1 MYQYFLMVL
10 FAITGVSL
18 TSSVKIVRQG
28 DEALVEIFGKY
39 DGKKLDPGLTFLI
52 PFIEQVAYKETLR
65 EQILNLQPQQCTTK
79 DRVSVTVEFIVYWRI
94 IDLEKASYK
103 VQNLKEAML
112 NMLILSIRTHI
123 AKLAVEEL
131 YTARNE
137 INNALV
143 EELDTTTDPWGVK
156 FTRVEL
162 RDFYMGS
169 KVIQPTSLER
179 KDGQKGRTSA
189 QNLIQP
195 MQ

>member
-18 TSSVKIVRQG
+18 ASSVKIVRQG

-39 DGKKLDPGLTFLI
+39 DRKKLEPGLTFLI
-52 PFIEQVAYKETLR
+52 PFVETVAYKQTLR
-65 EQILNLQPQQCTTK
+65 EQMLKLPPQQCATS
-79 DRVSVTVEFIVYWRI
+79 DRVFVTLEFIVYWRI

-103 VQNLKEAML
+103 VQNLKEAMF

-123 AKLAVEEL
+123 AKLTVEEL
-131 YTARNE
+131 YTARNQL
-137 INNALV
+137 NNALV

-162 RDFYMGS
+162 RDFAIGT
-169 KVIQPTSLER
+169 KAIQPTSLDR
-179 KDGQKGRTSA
+179 KEAQKVRY
-189 QNLIQP
+189 
-195 MQ
+195 

>member
-10 FAITGVSL
+10 FAITGISL
-18 TSSVKIVRQG
+18 TSSIKIVRQG

-39 DGKKLDPGLTFLI
+39 DRKKLEPGLTFLI
-52 PFIEQVAYKETLR
+52 PFVETVAYKQTLR
-65 EQILNLQPQQCTTK
+65 EQMLKLLPQQCTTS
-79 DRVSVTVEFIVYWRI
+79 DRVSVTVEFIVYWRV

-123 AKLAVEEL
+123 AKLTLEEL
-131 YTARNE
+131 HTARNQL
-137 INNALV
+137 NNALV

-162 RDFYMGS
+162 RDFAMGS
-169 KVIQPTSLER
+169 KGIKPEYSDKKE
-179 KDGQKGRTSA
+179 A
-189 QNLIQP
+189 QRFRA
-195 MQ
+195 

>member
-1 MYQYFLMVL
+1 MYQYFLLVL

-52 PFIEQVAYKETLR
+52 PFVEQVAYKETLR
-65 EQILNLQPQQCTTK
+65 EQILNLAPQQCTTS
-79 DRVSVTVEFIVYWRI
+79 DRVSITVEFIVYWRV

-112 NMLILSIRTHI
+112 NMLMLSIRTHI

-162 RDFYMGS
+162 REFYIGG
-169 KVIQPTSLER
+169 KSLQATYSDR
-179 KDGQKGRTSA
+179 KELPKARV
-189 QNLIQP
+189 
-195 MQ
+195 

>member
-1 MYQYFLMVL
+1 MYQYFLLVL

-18 TSSVKIVRQG
+18 TNSVKIVRQG

-52 PFIEQVAYKETLR
+52 PFVEQVAYKETLR
-65 EQILNLQPQQCTTK
+65 EQILNLEPQQCTTK
-79 DRVSVTVEFIVYWRI
+79 DRVFVTVEFIVYWRI

-112 NMLILSIRTHI
+112 NMLVLSIRTYI
-123 AKLAVEEL
+123 AKLNVEEL
-131 YTARNE
+131 YTARNQ

-162 RDFYMGS
+162 REFYGGS
-169 KVIQPTSLER
+169 KAVQSASVER
-179 KDGQKGRTSA
+179 KEVQKARV
-189 QNLIQP
+189 
-195 MQ
+195 

>member
-1 MYQYFLMVL
+1 LPPQPCMTRDRL
-10 FAITGVSL
+10 AI
-18 TSSVKIVRQG
+18 
-28 DEALVEIFGKY
+28 
-39 DGKKLDPGLTFLI
+39 
-52 PFIEQVAYKETLR
+52 
-65 EQILNLQPQQCTTK
+65 
-79 DRVSVTVEFIVYWRI
+79 TVEFIVYWRI

-123 AKLAVEEL
+123 ATLSLEEL

-162 RDFYMGS
+162 RDFAIGS
-169 KVIQPTSLER
+169 KVVQPTSIDR
-179 KDGQKGRTSA
+179 KEVQKLRA
-189 QNLIQP
+189 
-195 MQ
+195 

>member
-18 TSSVKIVRQG
+18 ASSVKIVCQG

-39 DGKKLDPGLTFLI
+39 DRKKLEPGLTFLI
-52 PFIEQVAYKETLR
+52 PFVETVAYKQTLR
-65 EQILNLQPQQCTTK
+65 EQILNLPPQQCMTR
-79 DRVSVTVEFIVYWRI
+79 DRLAITVEFIVYWRV

-123 AKLAVEEL
+123 ATLALEEL

-162 RDFYMGS
+162 RDFAIGS
-169 KVIQPTSLER
+169 KVIQPTSVER
-179 KDGQKGRTSA
+179 KEVQKLRA
-189 QNLIQP
+189 
-195 MQ
+195 

>member
-1 MYQYFLMVL
+1 MYQYFLMML

-18 TSSVKIVRQG
+18 ASSVKIVRQG

-39 DGKKLDPGLTFLI
+39 DRKKLEPGITFLI
-52 PFIEQVAYKETLR
+52 PFVEQVAYKQTLR
-65 EQILNLQPQQCTTK
+65 EQILRLPPQECTTR
-79 DRVSVTVEFIVYWRI
+79 DRVSITVDFIVYWRI

-123 AKLAVEEL
+123 AKLSVEEL
-131 YTARNE
+131 YTARHE

-162 RDFYMGS
+162 RYFAIGS
-169 KVIQPTSLER
+169 KLIQPTSFER
-179 KDGQKGRTSA
+179 KEVQKARA
-189 QNLIQP
+189 
-195 MQ
+195 

>member
-18 TSSVKIVRQG
+18 ASSVKIVRQG

-39 DGKKLDPGLTFLI
+39 DRKKLEPGLTFLI
-52 PFIEQVAYKETLR
+52 PFVETVAYKQTLR
-65 EQILNLQPQQCTTK
+65 EQILNLAPQQCTTG
-79 DRVSVTVEFIVYWRI
+79 DRVSITLEFIVYWRI

-123 AKLAVEEL
+123 AKLTVEEL
-131 YTARNE
+131 YTARNLL
-137 INNALV
+137 NNALV
-143 EELDTTTDPWGVK
+143 EELDTITDPWGVK

-162 RDFYMGS
+162 RDFAIGTKATKPEYS
-169 KVIQPTSLER
+169 DKKEA
-179 KDGQKGRTSA
+179 QKLRY
-189 QNLIQP
+189 
-195 MQ
+195 